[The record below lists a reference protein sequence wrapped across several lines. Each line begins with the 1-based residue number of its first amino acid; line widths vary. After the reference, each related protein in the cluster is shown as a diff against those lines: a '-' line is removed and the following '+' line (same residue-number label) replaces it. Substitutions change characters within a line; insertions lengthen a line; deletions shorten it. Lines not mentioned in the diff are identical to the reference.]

1 MGEKTRRALR
11 IGWFLAYRSVKRSSV
26 WSTTLIIFVMVL
38 TFLNIVVVSGILV
51 GLIEGSIT
59 AQRDGYSGDIFL
71 STPDEK
77 KFIENS
83 TYIES
88 ILQNFPEVVAISPRY
103 SENGRIESNF
113 KSRIRATDDGESAGA
128 KIIGI
133 DPDREGAVT
142 TLRNKIVE
150 GQFIQEND
158 FDQIVVGANLL
169 KKYLD
174 FEGPGLS
181 TIDAEAG
188 DTVLISIGDSVRR
201 EVIIKGV
208 IKTKVGENDSTIFF
222 PAKQLRQMIGR
233 DDFNVD
239 EFAIRLAPKTDP
251 IPIKERLI
259 NLGIDEFADVQT
271 FEDAQP
277 KFLEDIKSTFA
288 TLGNAISS
296 IGLVVASITVFIV
309 IFINA
314 ITRRKFIGI
323 LKGIG
328 IDQFAIE
335 SSYMIQSF
343 FYAIIGSIIG
353 FAIVYGFLVPFV
365 AANPIDFPFSD
376 GILVAPLGGTFI
388 KMGILV
394 AITVVAGYIPARMI
408 VRKNTLDSILGR

>member
-1 MGEKTRRALR
+1 
-11 IGWFLAYRSVKRSSV
+11 
-26 WSTTLIIFVMVL
+26 MVL

-59 AQRDGYSGDIFL
+59 AQRDGYSGDVFL
-71 STPDEK
+71 STLDEK
-77 KFIENS
+77 NYIENS
-83 TYIES
+83 SYIES
-88 ILQNFPEVVAISPRY
+88 LLQNFPEVVAISPRY
-103 SENGRIESNF
+103 ADTGKIESNY
-113 KSRIRATDDGESAGA
+113 KSKIRATDDGESAGA
-128 KIIGI
+128 VIIGI
-133 DPDREGAVT
+133 DPDREGSVT
-142 TLRNKIVE
+142 TLRDKLVE

-169 KKYLD
+169 KKYLN

-181 TIDAEAG
+181 TIDAETG
-188 DTVLISIGDSVRR
+188 DTVLISIGDNVRR
-201 EVIIKGV
+201 EVVIKGV
-208 IKTKVGENDSTIFF
+208 IKTKVGENDSTVFF

-239 EFAIRLAPKTDP
+239 QFAIKLAPKTDP

-259 NLGIDEFADVQT
+259 NLGVDKYADVQT
-271 FEDAQP
+271 YEDAQP
-277 KFLEDIKSTFA
+277 KFLEDIKNTFA
-288 TLGNAISS
+288 MLGNAISS

-365 AANPIDFPFSD
+365 AANPINFPFSD